1 MDRFN
6 QAIIGVCIFSSI
18 LLQDVGAPAATYY
31 VATTGSDG
39 NPGTETQP
47 WRTVAYAVAIM
58 VAGDTTYVR
67 GGTYKEEIIRFGKSG
82 TQLAPIKLRNA
93 PGESPIIDCIDASK
107 LHRILIQ
114 HPSGPLNPMGWITVE
129 GFEIRNCY
137 NGIKIISGHDLTI
150 QRNWIHHNKPGS
162 GILGNGTRVL
172 FDRNI
177 INHNANIEGCEAGT
191 SPCRPGGHGI
201 YFHGTAV
208 TVTNNII
215 YDNLTFGIQL
225 NGSTASSTY
234 NPTTDPGPEYAVSE
248 NWLIANNTLAYNR
261 RGAGLV
267 VWGFSCN
274 NARIENNIFY
284 ENAATNSDATQG
296 VHFTSTTCTGVV
308 VRNNLFYAS
317 GSGGTAAFGSG
328 ATEGVHY
335 IQANNIINVS
345 APAFVNA
352 PATLPASPN
361 FALTQ
366 RSPAIDAGLL
376 LAAIRTSFD
385 GTPRPRGHTYDIG
398 AYEFSADGNRQEPS
412 APTALQFSDPRR

>member
-1 MDRFN
+1 MDRLK
-6 QAIIGVCIFSSI
+6 QATIGVSFLISVLVSP
-18 LLQDVGAPAATYY
+18 AAAHAATYY
-31 VATTGSDG
+31 VATTGSNN
-39 NPGTETQP
+39 NPGTEKQP
-47 WRTVAYAVAIM
+47 WQTVAYAVATM

-67 GGTYKEEIIRFGKSG
+67 GGTYKEEIIRFRESG
-82 TQLAPIKLRNA
+82 AQSSPIKLLNA
-93 PGESPIIDCIDASK
+93 PGESPIVDCIDASK
-107 LHRILIQ
+107 LHRILIE
-114 HPSGPLNPMGWITVE
+114 HPSGQINPLGWITIE

-150 QRNWIHHNKPGS
+150 RRNWIHHNTPGS

-172 FDRNI
+172 IDQNV

-191 SPCRPGGHGI
+191 ASCKPGGHGI

-208 TVTNNII
+208 TIINNLI

-234 NPTTDPGPEYAVSE
+234 DPATDPGPEYAVSE

-261 RGAGLV
+261 RGAGVV

-284 ENAATNSDATQG
+284 ENAVTNSNATQG
-296 VHFTSTTCTGVV
+296 VHFTSITCTGVV
-308 VRNNLFYAS
+308 VKNNLFYAS
-317 GSGGTAAFGSG
+317 GSGGTAAFGSA

-335 IQANNIINVS
+335 IQADNIVNVS
-345 APAFVNA
+345 TPAFVNA
-352 PATLPASPN
+352 PATLPASSN

-366 RSPAIDAGLL
+366 RSPAIDAGLP
-376 LAAIRTSFD
+376 LATIRTSFG
-385 GTPRPRGHTYDIG
+385 GTPRPQGRAHDIG
-398 AYEFSADGNRQEPS
+398 AYEFSADGGRREPM
-412 APTALQFSDPRR
+412 APTALQIQSDLR